1 MSILIDKTTRVIVQ
15 GITGRDGEF
24 HTRKMIAYGTQ
35 VVGGVSPGKGGTN
48 VQGVPV
54 FNTVYKAVQQTKANT
69 SIIFVPARFAADC
82 IMEAA
87 DAGISL
93 IICITEGIPTQ
104 DVIKAYHYAKL
115 KGARLIG
122 PNCPG
127 LITPEE
133 SLVGILPGSI
143 FRPGNIG
150 VISRSGTLTYE
161 IVYHLTAAGFG
172 QSTAVGMGG
181 DPVVG
186 LYYIDLLDKN
196 GLKGEDIAWLVPH
209 QANLRIIDAVVNRT
223 GVDYD
228 KVVINIDHF
237 GNTSAASIPLGMWEA
252 QNKFK
257 KGDNIILTAFGAGFN
272 WGALWLKWGY

>member
-93 IICITEGIPTQ
+93 IIC
-104 DVIKAYHYAKL
+104 
-115 KGARLIG
+115 
-122 PNCPG
+122 
-127 LITPEE
+127 
-133 SLVGILPGSI
+133 
-143 FRPGNIG
+143 
-150 VISRSGTLTYE
+150 
-161 IVYHLTAAGFG
+161 
-172 QSTAVGMGG
+172 
-181 DPVVG
+181 
-186 LYYIDLLDKN
+186 
-196 GLKGEDIAWLVPH
+196 
-209 QANLRIIDAVVNRT
+209 
-223 GVDYD
+223 
-228 KVVINIDHF
+228 
-237 GNTSAASIPLGMWEA
+237 
-252 QNKFK
+252 KFK
-257 KGDNIILTAFGAGFN
+257 KQEISFN
-272 WGALWLKWGY
+272 TFCFKFLIFCNLYCKWLQN